1 MYLYTRNIYKNC
13 PTPFEKS
20 LEIWYFLIYFIPPVS
35 HPPLLADLYSRQLLL
50 ILIAYWVSIA
60 RKFHRPHCE
69 HVSSTF
75 NTLQILVNSSIT
87 ITIKYNVCLLFFT
100 FIVQT
105 VEGNDLELQGITR
118 SDMGPYLCIASNGI
132 PSPVSKRIML
142 HVHCKWF

>member
-1 MYLYTRNIYKNC
+1 MYSYTREMYNRIVLPPLK
-13 PTPFEKS
+13 TLSKFR
-20 LEIWYFLIYFIPPVS
+20 YFLIYFIPPVS

-87 ITIKYNVCLLFFT
+87 IIMYACFFY
-100 FIVQT
+100 FRSSNR
-105 VEGNDLELQGITR
+105 GGKWFGITGNY
-118 SDMGPYLCIASNGI
+118 SIGYGTIFMYCFQWYSFPCL
-132 PSPVSKRIML
+132 
-142 HVHCKWF
+142 